1 MKEGKEAA
9 NQGDVSPA
17 TRLLEKRRMM
27 YENQEKYKLKK
38 KEFQQQEFA
47 FRQKEKELRDKDQEI
62 QESIINF
69 ASYLDMNQK
78 QMKKC
83 DENISKL
90 KEENTHKDKEIQ
102 RKEKQLQIL
111 K

>member
-1 MKEGKEAA
+1 
-9 NQGDVSPA
+9 
-17 TRLLEKRRMM
+17 M
-27 YENQEKYKLKK
+27 YENQEKYKMKK
-38 KEFQQQEFA
+38 KEFQQQEFQ

-83 DENISKL
+83 DENIAKL
-90 KEENTHKDKEIQ
+90 KDDNKSKESEIE
-102 RKEKQLQIL
+102 RKEKIL
-111 K
+111 AILR

>member
-1 MKEGKEAA
+1 MKEAKEAA
-9 NQGDVSPA
+9 GDVSPA

-27 YENQEKYKLKK
+27 YENQEKYKMKK
-38 KEFQQQEFA
+38 KEFQQQEFQ

-78 QMKKC
+78 IMKKC
-83 DENISKL
+83 TENIDQLTKD
-90 KEENTHKDKEIQ
+90 NKDKDLEI
-102 RKEKQLQIL
+102 
-111 K
+111 